1 MAEFGLE
8 AVAAIGI
15 LAAALAYVA
24 KVLADSVGKLRDTL
38 DNHFNSLS
46 TTYTNLIE
54 VLGAVK
60 ERLRKE

>member
-1 MAEFGLE
+1 MAEFCLE